1 MHARSR
7 LAAVLAALLVAFA
20 FLAAVPSARASMNRP
35 TWSTGDYWVYSFGGN
50 FGNGSATFNG
60 TGSLR
65 FDVVGVEA
73 HAVNGTSYSS
83 YHVTAT
89 LSIKYSSLTITLN
102 ADLWYSVD
110 TLAIVEISA
119 AVNSPPIA
127 SISISGNPPQTIQ
140 WPLTAGAHWSSATSV
155 TAREKLTNG
164 TTIPTYSRLS
174 TNFDVQGDTQVT
186 VPAGTFTTTPLKE
199 TATGVSTGY
208 VVVYWAPQAGNS
220 AKTESYNS
228 NGTRNGG
235 YNLTAYNYQGGSF
248 LSSIYLGLSGLVWL
262 IILAV
267 VIIVIAAVVI
277 MRRRRPR
284 APMAMPPYQPPV
296 QQPYEPPPGPPG
308 TGP

>member
-1 MHARSR
+1 MHTRSR
-7 LAAVLAALLVAFA
+7 VAAVVAAMLVAFA

-35 TWSTGDYWVYSFGGN
+35 TWTAGDYWVYSFGGN
-50 FGNGSATFNG
+50 FGNGSAMLSG
-60 TGSLR
+60 TGTLR

-89 LSIKYSSLTITLN
+89 LSIKYSSVTISIN

-127 SISISGNPPQTIQ
+127 SFSISGNPPQTIQ

-155 TAREKLTNG
+155 TAKEKFTNG

-174 TNFDVQGDTQVT
+174 TNFDVLADEQIT

-199 TATGVSTGY
+199 TATGVSAGY
-208 VVVYWAPQAGNS
+208 VKVYWAPQAGNS
-220 AKTESYNS
+220 ARTETYN
-228 NGTRNGG
+228 NTGADKGG

-248 LSSIYLGLSGLVWL
+248 LTSVYFGLSGLVWL

-267 VIIVIAAVVI
+267 VIIVIAAVVV

-284 APMAMPPYQPPV
+284 APMPMPPYQPPM